1 MLWTAKGLWLLYV
14 LGIITGG
21 GIVVLFS
28 SDADSKA
35 MGYGLL
41 LFLSALM
48 GAICLI
54 MQWIGPAGGA

>member
-1 MLWTAKGLWLLYV
+1 MTNKKDGAETGGFDQLIVGERELSRV
-14 LGIITGG
+14 LGLRSEG
-21 GIVVLFS
+21 
-28 SDADSKA
+28 